1 MSIAKVLGAQPGVVE
16 AKLVNVETD
25 TSVGIYNF
33 TIVGLAG
40 KDVDEAKDRVPAAIK
55 NSLKDLDIK
64 SPKAENRRIVTS
76 LSPASI
82 KKEGSQFDLPIAIGY
97 LLAMGEIN
105 ISKEDLKN
113 TLFLGELSLLGEVLA
128 VPGVLSVAKL
138 AKQKNI
144 KNIFLPE
151 KNKLEAALVPDLNI
165 YPVEN
170 LHQVVEFYLHK
181 EKTGKENIKKQEYI
195 NDSDIK
201 KFNSKQNS
209 NEGKPL
215 SNGEGFGVGPSDPFQ
230 YVIGQEL
237 AKRALLI
244 AASGGHN
251 IALFGPPGTGKTMLA
266 KAFRD
271 ILPPLTREEMLE
283 VTGIHSY
290 TGTLQNEI
298 IIDPPFRSPHHT
310 ASNISIL
317 GGGANLRPGEITL
330 AHRGVLFLDE
340 FPEFE
345 RETIEALR
353 QPLEDGDITI
363 TRAKGSAKYPAQI
376 MLVAALNPC
385 PCGYRGSKIKDCSCK
400 QQDLEKYK
408 RKISGPIIDRI
419 DLWVEVTHIDQG
431 EFVKKKSPLPPLS
444 KGGTSAESVKEKNYK
459 LQVLNARNLQNKRYK
474 NKLNAHIKNQD
485 LVNLEIDDEAEN
497 MWVSLAKKFTLSPR
511 SMQRVKKVA
520 RTIAD
525 LDNSPTITL
534 PHILEAFQYRPKL
547 HE

>member
-1 MSIAKVLGAQPGVVE
+1 MSIAKVWSAQPGAID
-16 AKLVNVETD
+16 AKLVSVETD
-25 TSVGIYNF
+25 TSVGIYSF
-33 TIVGLAG
+33 VIVGLAG
-40 KDVDEAKDRVPAAIK
+40 KDVEEAKDRVPAAIK
-55 NSLKDLDIK
+55 NALKDEEIK
-64 SPKAENRRIVTS
+64 SPKAQNRKIVTS

-82 KKEGSQFDLPIAIGY
+82 KKEGSQFDLPIAVSY
-97 LLAMGEIN
+97 LQAANEIE
-105 ISKEDLKN
+105 IDKQDLKE
-113 TLFLGELSLLGEVLA
+113 TLFIGELSLSGEVL
-128 VPGVLSVAKL
+128 PITGVLSVAKL
-138 AKQKNI
+138 AKNKKI

-151 KNKLEAALVPDLNI
+151 KNKLEAALVPDINI

-170 LHQVVEFYLHK
+170 LQQIVEFYR
-181 EKTGKENIKKQEYI
+181 EKNETGKETIEKQEYI
-195 NDSDIK
+195 SDK
-201 KFNSKQNS
+201 ELKNLKNTKSL
-209 NEGKPL
+209 NE
-215 SNGEGFGVGPSDPFQ
+215 VSDAFH

-271 ILPPLTREEMLE
+271 IFPSLTREEMLE

-290 TGTLQNEI
+290 TGVLQDEI
-298 IIDPPFRSPHHT
+298 IIEAPFRSPHHT

-345 RETIEALR
+345 RETLEALR
-353 QPLEDGDITI
+353 QPLEDGEITV
-363 TRAKGSAKYPAQI
+363 TRAKGSVKYPAQI

-385 PCGYRGSKIKDCSCK
+385 PCGYRGSKVRECICK
-400 QQDLEKYK
+400 SNDLERYK

-419 DLWVEVTHIDQG
+419 DLWVEVSHIDQS
-431 EFVKKKSPLPPLS
+431 EFKKKSPKPPLH
-444 KGGTSAESVKEKNYK
+444 KEGQSTKEQNYK
-459 LQVLNARNLQNKRYK
+459 NLVLNARNLQNKRYA
-474 NKLNAHIKNQD
+474 NKLNAHVKNKE
-485 LVNLEIDDEAEN
+485 LENLAINNEAEN
-497 MWVSLAKKFTLSPR
+497 LWVDLAKKFALSPR

-525 LDNSPTITL
+525 LENSDSILT
-534 PHILEAFQYRPKL
+534 PHILEAFQYRPKIN
-547 HE
+547 E

>member
-1 MSIAKVLGAQPGVVE
+1 MSIAKVFSAQPGAIE
-16 AKLVNVETD
+16 AKLVSVETD
-25 TSVGIYNF
+25 TSVGIFNF

-55 NSLKDLDIK
+55 NALKELDIK

-82 KKEGSQFDLPIAIGY
+82 KKEGSQFDLPIAISY
-97 LLAMGEIN
+97 LVAVGEIEVEKTFL
-105 ISKEDLKN
+105 KES
-113 TLFLGELSLLGEVLA
+113 LFIGELSLSGEVLPISGA
-128 VPGVLSVAKL
+128 LSVALL
-138 AKQKNI
+138 AKQKKI

-151 KNKLEAALVPDLNI
+151 ENKLEAALVPDLNI
-165 YPVEN
+165 YPVNN
-170 LHQVVEFYLHK
+170 LQQLVKFFLELD
-181 EKTGKENIKKQEYI
+181 EDGTENIQKQRYI
-195 NDSDIK
+195 ENV
-201 KFNSKQNS
+201 NS
-209 NEGKPL
+209 NIPL
-215 SNGEGFGVGPSDPFQ
+215 SNGEGQGERVSNAFD

-244 AASGGHN
+244 AAAGGHN

-290 TGTLQNEI
+290 AGILQNTIVTE
-298 IIDPPFRSPHHT
+298 PPFRSPHHT

-353 QPLEDGDITI
+353 QPLEDGEVTV
-363 TRAKGSAKYPAQI
+363 TRAKGSVKYPAQI

-385 PCGYRGSKIKDCSCK
+385 PCGYRGSKVKECVCK
-400 QQDLEKYK
+400 PTDLERYK

-419 DLWVEVTHIDQG
+419 DLWVEVSHIAHE
-431 EFVKKKSPLPPLS
+431 EFKSPRTRDARVDPLS
-444 KGGTSAESVKEKNYK
+444 QGVPKTDPKSQILS
-459 LQVLNARNLQNKRYK
+459 ARNLQEKRHK
-474 NKLNAHIKNQD
+474 HKLNAHIKNKD
-485 LVNLEIDDEAEN
+485 LEKMEVDDEAEN
-497 MWVSLAKKFTLSPR
+497 LWIDLAKKFSLSPR

-525 LDNSPTITL
+525 LDNSETVTTK
-534 PHILEAFQYRPKL
+534 HILESFQYRPKI